1 MAAITSQQPVIPVDV
16 DQVHN
21 QAAKDFSDEVELMQY
36 MRPNRWLA
44 VRPLPKLHALRII
57 CGPRPPPVAT

>member
-1 MAAITSQQPVIPVDV
+1 VDV

-44 VRPLPKLHALRII
+44 VRPLPKLHAPRII